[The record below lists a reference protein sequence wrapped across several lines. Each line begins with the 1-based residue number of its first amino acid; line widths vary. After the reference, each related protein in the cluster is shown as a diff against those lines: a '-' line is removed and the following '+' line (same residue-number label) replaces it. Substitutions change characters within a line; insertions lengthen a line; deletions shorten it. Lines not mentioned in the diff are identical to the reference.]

1 VRNVKNY
8 SSVVERN
15 QSGAICAIPSL
26 PLSTFATGAD
36 SELIS
41 FF

>member
-26 PLSTFATGAD
+26 PLSTFVTGAN
-36 SELIS
+36 SELFS
-41 FF
+41 LF